1 MYGRNVVAVIAT
13 LLPSGVLAL
22 DPSDEVHQNI
32 VVCTD
37 GEVVNVAIRAALGL
51 ASTPAESDGGKVLA
65 S

>member
-1 MYGRNVVAVIAT
+1 VFA
-13 LLPSGVLAL
+13 P
-22 DPSDEVHQNI
+22 DPSDEVHRNI

-51 ASTPAESDGGKVLA
+51 ATTQAESDGGKVLA